1 MVIIIHNYKG
11 NDFSAIVLTYIS
23 MTNKAVEEIGLIGLG
38 DMGLM
43 YAKRIV
49 KAGWKYI
56 SV

>member
-1 MVIIIHNYKG
+1 MVIIIHKYKG